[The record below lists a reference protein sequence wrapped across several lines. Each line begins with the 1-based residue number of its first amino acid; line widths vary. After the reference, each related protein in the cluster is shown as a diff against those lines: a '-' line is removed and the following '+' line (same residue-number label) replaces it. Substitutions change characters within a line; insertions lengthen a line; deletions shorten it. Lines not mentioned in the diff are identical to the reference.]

1 MPTDKTPDMR
11 DRILAEATRLFALRG
26 FDGSSLQ
33 EIADAVGIRKS
44 SLLYHFRS
52 KRDLRLGVLRQMIG
66 HWNEALPKLLVA
78 ATSGQ
83 GQFEALVS
91 ALIAF
96 FTADSFRARLVVRE
110 LLDRPDEVRTLM
122 AEHVGPWVS
131 IVADYVRRGQERGLL
146 MDDVDPEAYVVE
158 MIILVISNAAAQD
171 CVGSAAA
178 INGAGAG
185 STRLHREARR
195 IARASLFLGQDG
207 NGPAVRAGRRRGEH
221 G

>member
-1 MPTDKTPDMR
+1 MPTDKIPDMR
-11 DRILAEATRLFALRG
+11 DRILAEATRLFATRG
-26 FDGSSLQ
+26 FDGTSLQ

-52 KRDLRLGVLRQMIG
+52 KRDLRVGVLRQMIG

-83 GQFEALVS
+83 GQFDALVN

-96 FTADSFRARLVVRE
+96 FTADPFRARVVVRE
-110 LLDRPDEVRTLM
+110 TLDRPDEIRMMM
-122 AEHVGPWVS
+122 AEHVGPWVN

-146 MDDVDPEAYVVE
+146 TTDADPEAYVVE
-158 MIILVISNAAAQD
+158 MIILVISNAAAQES
-171 CVGSAAA
+171 VGSVAA
-178 INGAGAG
+178 INGNGAG
-185 STRLHREARR
+185 STRLLREALR
-195 IARASLFLGQDG
+195 IARASLFLQEQANDTT
-207 NGPAVRAGRRRGEH
+207 RRTSRRRGDD